1 MSHAVPLHIRPSSI
15 VLPSKKQ
22 PLLDR
27 RGLSNKRR
35 SWTWLCLLSKRPSSR
50 DQVQR
55 RWLLEGMLCCP
66 MLLLCARCLLLRI
79 DSIMIRT

>member
-27 RGLSNKRR
+27 RWVIQQKKVMDMA
-35 SWTWLCLLSKRPSSR
+35 LLTLKTPLQSRPSPEAMASGR
-50 DQVQR
+50 DVV
-55 RWLLEGMLCCP
+55 LPYAVAVC
-66 MLLLCARCLLLRI
+66 
-79 DSIMIRT
+79 